1 MTSPPPNLAAA
12 ADAVGE
18 LIVRVRLRLLAEE
31 DAKAKLARDS
41 APGETGDAD
50 RTSVNTTDG
59 HHSNGGR
66 GGS

>member
-41 APGETGDAD
+41 AQEAEAEAKRTTPKENTPDAH
-50 RTSVNTTDG
+50 RP
-59 HHSNGGR
+59 
-66 GGS
+66 